1 MDMREKITEFGDRYM
16 VPTWIERIPPS
27 HGWQLRF
34 GKSKF
39 FADGTND
46 GSGSAASL
54 KKAISELKTRIKS
67 SNIPNALKSNARANK
82 LNDLPVGISG
92 PTASVIGNSD
102 ISQHHLQVSVPRYGK
117 TPTTRKVYIGTDNT
131 YTDERF
137 EKALLK
143 AIKIREDSV
152 KAYEL
157 EHQRATRKA
166 VASL

>member
-1 MDMREKITEFGDRYM
+1 MREKVTEFGHSFM

-34 GKSKF
+34 GQWKY
-39 FADGTND
+39 FADGSSD

-67 SNIPNALKSNARANK
+67 SKIPNQIKRSARADK

-92 PTASVIGNSD
+92 PKATLIGNSD

-117 TPTTRKVYIGTDNT
+117 TPTNRTVYIGTDNT

-137 EKALLK
+137 EKALAK
-143 AIKIREDSV
+143 AIRIREDAV
-152 KAYEL
+152 KAYEIDH
-157 EHQRATRKA
+157 ERATRKA
-166 VASL
+166 VAAL